1 MKIHITEAL
10 RLKNEIS
17 ALVRT
22 LEYQAKSLI
31 VMGKTY
37 EDNILASEG
46 EGLDFAMTIQ
56 KLESALSYSEELNNK
71 LADFN
76 RINHIDEMVR
86 KMNNL
91 KLLKSTYE
99 SLLPKS
105 KPTKTTT
112 WVAVGDTRKQVVRE
126 YRPLHQGSDLKE
138 KISEYK
144 QQIREL
150 QSKVEKINLKFIELN
165 FEHAD
170 VDALSVD

>member
-22 LEYQAKSLI
+22 LEYQAKTNI

-46 EGLDFAMTIQ
+46 DGLDFVATIQ
-56 KLESALSYSEELNNK
+56 KLERALDISEELNNK

-76 RINHIDEMVR
+76 RANHIDAMVR

-91 KLLKSTYE
+91 KLLKSIHE

-105 KPTKTTT
+105 KATKNTT

-126 YRPLHQGSDLKE
+126 YRPLHNASEIKE
-138 KISEYK
+138 KINSYK

-150 QSKVEKINLKFIELN
+150 QSKVEKINLKFIELT

-170 VDALSVD
+170 IDALSVD